1 MRILITGASGLL
13 GINLAVEL
21 AQKHTVFGVVNQ
33 HRFDPGAVPFQ
44 VIQSDLLAQGAVEQA
59 LDASQPDWVIHCAA
73 LANLDAC
80 EADPIRAAQ
89 LNTELPG
96 RLAEHVARGGARA
109 GKARLVHIST
119 DSVFDGQRGE
129 YTEEDIPNPLGV
141 YSRTKLAGEQAVAA
155 ADPAAVI
162 ARVNLFGWGITGK
175 RSLAEFFFINLSA
188 GKSVLGFTD
197 VTFCPIL
204 ANDMAGVL
212 ENIFSK
218 GLVGLYHLVGAD
230 CLTKYAFGVAL
241 ARRFGLDDSLIQPAT
256 LEQSGLR
263 AARSPNL
270 SLSTQKLTLA
280 LGEPLPGLSTGL
292 ERLYTLY
299 QQGYPQWLR
308 SLVGQAV

>member
-21 AQKHTVFGVVNQ
+21 AQRHNVFGVVNQ

-80 EADPIRAAQ
+80 EADPLRAAQ

-96 RLAEHVARGGARA
+96 RLAENVARGGAR
-109 GKARLVHIST
+109 GSKVRLVHIST
-119 DSVFDGQRGE
+119 DSVFDGQRGG
-129 YTEEDIPNPLGV
+129 YTEEDAPNPPGV
-141 YSRTKLAGEQAVAA
+141 YSQTKLAGEQAVAA
-155 ADPAAVI
+155 ADPSAVI

-175 RSLAEFFFINLSA
+175 RSLAEFFFNNLSA
-188 GKSVLGFTD
+188 GKSVMGFTD
-197 VTFCPIL
+197 VIFCPIL
-204 ANDMAGVL
+204 ANDMAWVL
-212 ENIFSK
+212 EKMLAK
-218 GLVGLYHLVGAD
+218 GLTGLYHLVGAD
-230 CLTKYAFGVAL
+230 CLSKYAFGVAL
-241 ARRFGLDDSLIQPAT
+241 ARKFDLDESLIQPAT
-256 LEQSGLR
+256 LKQGGLR

-270 SLSTQKLTLA
+270 SLSTEKLVRA

-292 ERLYTLY
+292 EHLYTLY
-299 QQGYPQWLR
+299 QQGYPHWLR
-308 SLVGQAV
+308 SLLK